1 MEKLEMSLYE
11 AMERRN
17 SLEAKI
23 QKINPKFATM
33 VAVKKKYEDVLS
45 NGTSIDDAK
54 KAIQSRYDSTI
65 ALIHNFI
72 ALKSA
77 INDANAKIMITVAGE
92 EMSLANAIVR
102 KRELEKLKAFWQ
114 EVKRI
119 ALLTKEGIASDN
131 EKNLTDDAANM
142 AVSKMLNDGSKKD
155 PALIKMMKED
165 YLKKTELEFYDPLN
179 LLEKSDEEL
188 DKIEKFESEIHFA
201 MTAAN
206 VQNKITVEF
215 E

>member
-1 MEKLEMSLYE
+1 MSLYE

-17 SLEAKI
+17 LLEKKI
-23 QKINPKFATM
+23 ANINIRNANM
-33 VAVKKKYEDVLS
+33 VAAKKKNDDVLAS
-45 NGTSIDDAK
+45 GVSVEDAK
-54 KAIQSRYDSTI
+54 KEIQSRYDSTI
-65 ALIHNFI
+65 ALVNNFI

-77 INDANAKIMITVAGE
+77 INDANAKITITVAGE

-102 KRELEKLKAFWQ
+102 KRELGRLKTVWQ

-119 ALLTKEGIASDN
+119 AMLTKEGIAKDN
-131 EKNLTDDAANM
+131 EKNLTDDAANT

-165 YLKKTELEFYDPLN
+165 YIKKTELEFYDPLN
-179 LLEKSDEEL
+179 LTEKADAEL
-188 DKIEKFESEIHFA
+188 DRLEKFESEIHFA

-206 VQNKITVEF
+206 VQNTITVNF

>member
-23 QKINPKFATM
+23 QKINPKLAAM

-45 NGTSIDDAK
+45 NGTSIEDAK
-54 KAIQSRYDSTI
+54 KVIQSRYDSTI
-65 ALIHNFI
+65 ALVHNFI

-102 KRELEKLKAFWQ
+102 KREMAKLKTFWQ

>member
-23 QKINPKFATM
+23 QKINPKLATM
-33 VAVKKKYEDVLS
+33 VAVKKKYDDTLS
-45 NGTSIDDAK
+45 NGTPIEDAK
-54 KAIQSRYDSTI
+54 KVIQSRYDSTI
-65 ALIHNFI
+65 ALVHNFI

-77 INDANAKIMITVAGE
+77 INDANARIMITVAGE

-102 KRELEKLKAFWQ
+102 KRELAKLKAVWQ

-155 PALIKMMKED
+155 PTLIKMMKED

-188 DKIEKFESEIHFA
+188 DKIEKFENEIHFA
-201 MTAAN
+201 MTSAN